1 MRLTFFYFVTFV
13 NSSEIKS
20 VTIIIYICNMEVK
33 DRIRMVIDSH
43 KLNAGAFADK
53 IGVQRSN
60 VSHVLS
66 GRNKPSFEFIEKL
79 LTAFPRVSAQWL
91 LTGKHV
97 PTGVELTAGQEEVT
111 KSSMKEPIKVQAE
124 ENNLTDKKVIKT
136 IVFYADFTFD
146 VFMPNAQ

>member
-1 MRLTFFYFVTFV
+1 
-13 NSSEIKS
+13 
-20 VTIIIYICNMEVK
+20 MEVK

-43 KLNAGAFADK
+43 KMNAGAFADK

-79 LTAFPRVSAQWL
+79 LVAFPRVSAQWL

-97 PTGVELTAGQEEVT
+97 PNGVELTAGQEIIAQNPVQKERVEVQT
-111 KSSMKEPIKVQAE
+111 KE
-124 ENNLTDKKVIKT
+124 EVKTDKKVIKT
-136 IVFYADFTFD
+136 LVFYADFTFD
-146 VFMPNAQ
+146 VFLPNAQ

>member
-1 MRLTFFYFVTFV
+1 
-13 NSSEIKS
+13 
-20 VTIIIYICNMEVK
+20 MEVK

-79 LTAFPRVSAQWL
+79 LIAFPRVSAQWL

-97 PTGVELTAGQEEVT
+97 PNGVELLSGQEPIMQNTIQKEYDQVKKVEEVNT
-111 KSSMKEPIKVQAE
+111 S
-124 ENNLTDKKVIKT
+124 KKVIKT
-136 IVFYADFTFD
+136 LVFYADFTFD
-146 VFMPNAQ
+146 VFLPNAQ